1 MSDPI
6 RYIALQI
13 AEIEDRYDHYGFAD
27 AQAEPGGLAAE
38 VANMLREAPQAVIKR
53 MYDLFEDTGD
63 YNAIHIAAMVR
74 RTCLEAA

>member
-6 RYIALQI
+6 HDIAVEVAAL
-13 AEIEDRYDHYGFAD
+13 EDFYDHFGFAD

-38 VANMLREAPQAVIKR
+38 IVHMLHEAPQAVIKR

-63 YNAIHIAAMVR
+63 YNAIHLAAMVR
-74 RTCLEAA
+74 RTCVEAA